1 MIPKIIH
8 YCWFGRKDKPKEVE
22 DNIANWKEKNPD
34 FVIKEWNENNFN
46 IRALAF
52 TKEAYAVGKY
62 AFVSDVARLYALYT
76 EGGIYLD
83 TDVRVLKPFEPYLN
97 NHSFVGKESLFL
109 VSTAVL
115 GAEIGTA
122 WVKDFMDRYKKRHF
136 IMKNGMFDNQV
147 NTLSLS
153 FYFNVNYSL
162 WSDRSL
168 AIYDADV
175 FSAKLYADKQ
185 YIISE
190 RTVTVHEFSSSWM
203 SKPLTLFQR
212 MYNLII
218 RVKLAL
224 WKR

>member
-22 DNIANWKEKNPD
+22 ANIANWKKMNPD
-34 FVIKEWNENNFN
+34 FIIKEWNEDNFDFQT
-46 IRALAF
+46 LAF

-76 EGGIYLD
+76 EGGLYLD
-83 TDVRVLKPFEPYLN
+83 TDVRELKPFGPYLN

-115 GAEIGTA
+115 GAEKGTA
-122 WVKDFMDRYKKRHF
+122 WVKGFMDKYKNRHF
-136 IMKNGMFDNQV
+136 IMKNGKFDNQV

-153 FYFNVNYSL
+153 FYFNVNYTL
-162 WSDRSL
+162 WSEGYL
-168 AIYDADV
+168 TIYDADV

-203 SKPLTLFQR
+203 SKPLTLFKR
-212 MYNLII
+212 MHNLLI
-218 RVKLAL
+218 RVKLTL
-224 WKR
+224 W

>member
-8 YCWFGRKDKPKEVE
+8 YCWFGRKDKPKEVVE
-22 DNIANWKEKNPD
+22 NIANWKKMNPD
-34 FVIKEWNENNFN
+34 FVIKEWNEDNFD
-46 IRALAF
+46 IQALPF

-62 AFVSDVARLYALYT
+62 AFVSDVARLYALYS

-83 TDVRVLKPFEPYLN
+83 TDVRVLKPFEPYLD

-115 GAEIGTA
+115 GAEKGTV
-122 WVKDFMDRYKKRHF
+122 WIKDFMNKYKKRHF
-136 IMKNGMFDNQV
+136 IKKNGMFDSQV

-153 FYFNVNYSL
+153 FYFNVNYPL
-162 WSDRSL
+162 WTKGLLS
-168 AIYDADV
+168 IYDADV

-190 RTVTVHEFSSSWM
+190 RTVSVHEFSSSWM

-212 MYNLII
+212 MHNLLI
-218 RVKLAL
+218 RVKLTL
-224 WKR
+224 WR